1 MVEDVED
8 IRADPGV
15 AAAAAADRFT
25 VTLQQSGRRGRRQ
38 KAAAG
43 EEGQDA
49 DEAPG
54 GYDSVPS
61 GVLGWEDKLRWDPRG
76 YPTKPLAQKQ

>member
-1 MVEDVED
+1 MVEDLED
-8 IRADPGV
+8 IRAEPG

-43 EEGQDA
+43 EEGEDA

-54 GYDSVPS
+54 G
-61 GVLGWEDKLRWDPRG
+61 
-76 YPTKPLAQKQ
+76 